1 MYSAVNHTGL
11 IREGKYN
18 KKNIKKHSEAKVKHS
33 SAELGC
39 CDGVVDDDDDVMMLA
54 FR

>member
-1 MYSAVNHTGL
+1 MLSTTQVLSEKGNA
-11 IREGKYN
+11 
-18 KKNIKKHSEAKVKHS
+18 IKKTLKNFSEPKVAHS

-39 CDGVVDDDDDVMMLA
+39 CDGVVDDDDVMMLA